1 MRVAPQPHFR
11 AYSGWPPSEEA
22 ETVNSPPEHWS
33 YRIAPGLRTLRHY
46 RRADL
51 RPDLAAGLSVAAVA
65 IPVGVAYAELA
76 GFPPASGLYASMVGM
91 LAYAL
96 FGSSR
101 QLVAGPDAATCAM
114 LAAALGPLAAI
125 GSPEYLAWSLALTFL
140 VGLMCLAA
148 SRMRLGAL
156 ADFLSKPILVGFL
169 NGIALSIVLG
179 QLGKLF
185 GFALQSTGMVDRLV
199 EIVGKL
205 PQTHLPTLAVGLL
218 SFAILMWTRRRLP
231 NLPSALVV
239 MVLLGA
245 LVALFGLDRYGVA
258 VIGEVPAGLP
268 RLALPDLSVSAMHTL
283 FAAAAGIALVSFSS
297 AMLTARSFAA
307 RNGYE
312 IDPDRDLGALGVAN
326 VASSM
331 LGGFAVSGADSR
343 TAVSDAMGGRTPMVS
358 IVAAGGVALALVLLT
373 APMRYV
379 PIAALGAVLVYSGIF
394 LFDLS
399 ALRALWRLDRN
410 EFWLAVVVLVGVV
423 VSDVVQAILVAV
435 GIALVRFVRLT
446 ARPPVEVLGKVEGL
460 PGLHAT
466 ARHENARTR
475 EGITLLRFNAPL
487 VFFNAPYFRQRVLAA
502 ADESGEGLR
511 WLVLDLLP
519 VSRIDVTGF
528 YALKEVRDALAKRG
542 VELKFAG
549 RTTELA
555 GYLAGRGIDFGPVRE
570 STYPTLRAAYKA
582 YRKLARGTAGEAAA
596 EEALIP
602 ALLRDPR

>member
-1 MRVAPQPHFR
+1 M
-11 AYSGWPPSEEA
+11 
-22 ETVNSPPEHWS
+22 TSPLAHWT
-33 YRIAPGLRTLRHY
+33 YRIAPGLQMLRHY

-51 RPDLAAGLSVAAVA
+51 RDDLAAGLSVTAVA

-114 LAAALGPLAAI
+114 LAAALGPLAAV

-148 SRMRLGAL
+148 SRMRLGVL

-185 GFALQSTGMVDRLV
+185 GFPVQSAGMVDRLV
-199 EIVGKL
+199 EIVDKL
-205 PQTHLPTLAVGLL
+205 PQTHLPTLGVGALA
-218 SFAILMWTRRRLP
+218 FVTLMWTRRRLP
-231 NLPSALVV
+231 RLPSALVV

-268 RLALPDLSVSAMHTL
+268 ELALPALSVSAVHTL
-283 FAAAAGIALVSFSS
+283 FTAAAGIALVSFSS

-312 IDPDRDLGALGVAN
+312 IDADRDLAALGVAN

-358 IVAAGGVALALVLLT
+358 IIAAAGVALALLLLT
-373 APMRYV
+373 APLRYV
-379 PIAALGAVLVYSGIF
+379 PIAALGAVLVYSGIY
-394 LFDLS
+394 LFDVS
-399 ALRALWRLDRN
+399 ALKALWRLDRN
-410 EFWLAVVVLVGVV
+410 EFWLALVVLVGVA
-423 VSDVVQAILVAV
+423 VSGVIEAILVAV

-446 ARPPVEVLGKVEGL
+446 ARPTVEVLGKVEGL
-460 PGLHAT
+460 PGMHSV
-466 ARHENARTR
+466 ARHDNARTR

-487 VFFNAPYFRQRVLAA
+487 VFFNAPYFRQQVLAA
-502 ADESGEGLR
+502 ADHAGGELR

-528 YALKEVRDALAKRG
+528 YALKEVRDALARRG

-555 GYLAGRGIDFGPVRE
+555 EYLAGRGIDFGPVRE
-570 STYPTLRAAYKA
+570 STYPTLRAAFKA
-582 YRKLARGTAGEAAA
+582 YRKLAGSGKA
-596 EEALIP
+596 EPAELGVA
-602 ALLRDPR
+602 ALLRDPH